1 MVGTALLVALILAC
15 SGPVYGRG
23 VFGGI
28 FGHRFQLWS
37 RKNHRKVVI
46 IGSGPAGSTAAIY
59 AARALLR
66 PLQIAGYNFGGQLML
81 TSDVENFPGYREPVT
96 GPELID
102 DLSCQALRFGA
113 DVWQMDVLSVDFSK
127 RPFLLK
133 VHNGSLTADSVII
146 STGANAVWLGA
157 TREKEF
163 QGKGISTCATCDG
176 YLFRDQTVVVVGGGD
191 SAMEEANFLSR
202 FAREVIVVHR
212 SQVFKASKIMLD
224 RTRRNP
230 KVRFLLNAEITEWK
244 GTHGILSGLVYSDT
258 TTGRAMEVTQLH
270 CFSPEHQFAYA
281 LYPSQLVCQGAFI
294 AIGHRPNTAFL
305 GGQVSRPAQSTTC
318 QFGRTVAEYS
328 YTSTGGTR
336 REGLCRAEGAHD
348 DERAGR
354 VCLRGRG
361 RHSLQV

>member
-1 MVGTALLVALILAC
+1 MVGTALLCALLLVC

-23 VFGGI
+23 VFGGT

-59 AARALLR
+59 AGRALLR
-66 PLQIAGYNFGGQLML
+66 PLQISGYNFGGQLML
-81 TSDVENFPGYREPVT
+81 TSDVENFPGYRDPVT

-102 DLSCQALRFGA
+102 DLSHQARRFGA
-113 DVWQMDVLSVDFSK
+113 DVWQTDVLSVDFSK

-146 STGANAVWLGA
+146 STGANAIWLGA
-157 TREKEF
+157 TREEEF

-244 GTHGILSGLVYSDT
+244 GTHGILSGLVYRDT
-258 TTGRAMEVTQLH
+258 TTGRAMEVTQH
-270 CFSPEHQFAYA
+270 DCFFPKHQSLTLFT
-281 LYPSQLVCQGAFI
+281 P
-294 AIGHRPNTAFL
+294 
-305 GGQVSRPAQSTTC
+305 
-318 QFGRTVAEYS
+318 
-328 YTSTGGTR
+328 
-336 REGLCRAEGAHD
+336 
-348 DERAGR
+348 
-354 VCLRGRG
+354 
-361 RHSLQV
+361 HS